1 LQYSDFKANKQNKV
15 EQLTHKDIENKQEQ
29 FPITIVC
36 DAIRTPEN
44 IGMCFRISESFGV
57 QKIYLHENS
66 PSIENKIVKKT
77 ARNTVNQIQHASYHD
92 FDALIEQLKQEGNT
106 IIGIE
111 ITDKSINIQDFD
123 FKNLG
128 KIALLLGS
136 ERNGI
141 KNIDLVDETVAIPM
155 FGRNSSMNVI
165 HSLAITLY
173 EVTNQLAKKKLILK
187 RAQNNKNRNTEI
199 NSAHNERSFI
209 S

>member
-1 LQYSDFKANKQNKV
+1 MK
-15 EQLTHKDIENKQEQ
+15 QLTHYDIENNQKQ

-57 QKIYLHENS
+57 KKIYFHESS
-66 PSIENKIVKKT
+66 PTIENRIVKKT
-77 ARNTVNQIQHASYHD
+77 ARNTVNQIEHASYSN
-92 FDALIEQLKQEGNT
+92 FTTIIQELKAAGNT

-111 ITDKSINIQDFD
+111 ITDKSINIQDFE
-123 FKNLG
+123 FENHQ
-128 KIALLLGS
+128 KIVLLLGS

-141 KNIDLVDETVAIPM
+141 ENIQLVDHTLAIPM

-173 EVTNQLAKKKLILK
+173 EVTNQIKSIKKTLK
-187 RAQNNKNRNTEI
+187 
-199 NSAHNERSFI
+199 
-209 S
+209 

>member
-1 LQYSDFKANKQNKV
+1 MK
-15 EQLTHKDIENKQEQ
+15 QLTHSDVKNKQQQ

-57 QKIYLHENS
+57 EKIFFHENS
-66 PSIENKIVKKT
+66 PSVENRKVINT
-77 ARNTVNQIQHASYHD
+77 ARNTISKINYEYYTNFEETIQ
-92 FDALIEQLKQEGNT
+92 QLKQEGNT

-123 FKNLG
+123 FKNNQ
-128 KIALLLGS
+128 KIVLLLGS

-141 KNIDLVDETVAIPM
+141 ENINLVDTTIAIPM
-155 FGRNSSMNVI
+155 YGKNSSMNVI

-173 EVTNQLAKKKLILK
+173 EVTNQLAV
-187 RAQNNKNRNTEI
+187 
-199 NSAHNERSFI
+199 SC
-209 S
+209 